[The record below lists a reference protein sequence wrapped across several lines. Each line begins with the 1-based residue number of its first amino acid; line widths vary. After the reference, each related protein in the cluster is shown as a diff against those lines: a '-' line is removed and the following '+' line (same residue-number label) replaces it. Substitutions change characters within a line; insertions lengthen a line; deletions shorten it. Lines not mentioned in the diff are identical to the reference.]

1 MRFFHFVSR
10 PWLQYPCLLP
20 VIVVAY
26 LGALAWLLL
35 RSRKAKASIGRAA
48 RGADV

>member
-1 MRFFHFVSR
+1 MRFFRFASR
-10 PWLQYPCLLP
+10 HLQYPCLLP

-35 RSRKAKASIGRAA
+35 TSRKSKATGGNDYRATTT
-48 RGADV
+48 

>member
-1 MRFFHFVSR
+1 MRFFRFVSR

-26 LGALAWLLL
+26 LGALGWLLL
-35 RSRKAKASIGRAA
+35 TSRKSKASLDHAA
-48 RGADV
+48 RGDDV